1 MSTPSSMNSPKL
13 LEARA
18 LKIIEEREKVTNLS
32 IARLGED
39 TVPSTGTRLY
49 LFSAVQK
56 DEPNRPPY
64 TVVLDEAG
72 EVVDPESLG
81 KREGARLF
89 ARVKPL
95 DVRKILPLASP
106 AASITISPTD
116 NDLTLNAGDSLD
128 EVVTVTVPR
137 DTGVSQVD
145 VYFLAD
151 TTASMVGIL
160 GVVGTSSNSILA
172 ALTGLGIDMAFGV
185 GNYKDFP
192 NDPYAFQHQLSP
204 TTVAA
209 DVTTAINSWSASG
222 GSDGSE
228 GQLFALD
235 QLAEPPGGTIGW
247 RAGSKRI
254 ILWFGDAPGHDSIC
268 AAISGAASDITE
280 ASTTAKL
287 VAEQIS
293 VIAISTTTGL
303 PDALDGDPT
312 ATAFDYPP
320 TCTVGGTAGQATRI
334 ATATGGTHQPGIDV
348 TNIVNTI
355 ISLISTA
362 ATQINNLSLVATG
375 GTAPFVVS
383 ISPAGGYGP
392 LAGNLDHVLPFKVVF
407 RGILPCSEEPQVFT
421 GTLDAIAD
429 GVVVARKRV
438 KVTVPACEEVFSYS
452 VKFICG
458 VEGERG
464 GDGDVGDDREHDDER
479 EDDHERKHKEGVVSP
494 GIYATE
500 INIHNFNETE
510 VQVEKYVL
518 PVVLQGEP
526 IGREP
531 KFVERMAKDYI
542 VLPPNTATMDDC
554 YRIGELLF
562 GSPPPSPMPLM
573 IGFLEIVSRR
583 ELSITAVYTVTDLG
597 SRFVSIDVEQ
607 IQGKQKPLV

>member
-1 MSTPSSMNSPKL
+1 MSTPSSKHNPKS

-18 LKIIEEREKVTNLS
+18 LKIIAEREKVTNLS
-32 IARLGED
+32 IARSAED
-39 TVPSTGTRLY
+39 TVPSTGTKLY
-49 LFSAVQK
+49 MFSAIRK
-56 DEPNRPPY
+56 DEPNSPPY
-64 TVVLDEAG
+64 TVVLDESG

-81 KREGARLF
+81 KREGVTLF
-89 ARVKPL
+89 ARGVPL
-95 DVRKILPLASP
+95 DVEKVLPLASP

-128 EVVTVTVPR
+128 EVVTVTVPK

-151 TTASMVGIL
+151 TTGSMSGIL
-160 GVVGTSSNSILA
+160 AAIQTDANSILT
-172 ALTGLGIDMAFGV
+172 ALAGLGLDMAFGV

-192 NDPYAFQHQLSP
+192 IGVLNPFAFQHQLSP
-204 TTVAA
+204 TTVVM
-209 DVTTAINSWSASG
+209 DVTTNINAWSATG

-235 QLAEPPGGTIGW
+235 QLAEPAGGTIGW

-254 ILWFGDAPGHDSIC
+254 ILWFGDAPGHDSVC
-268 AAISGAASDITE
+268 AAISGAVSDITE
-280 ASTTAKL
+280 ASATAKL

-293 VIAISTTTGL
+293 VIAISTTTGFL
-303 PDALDGDPT
+303 NALDDDPT
-312 ATAFDYPP
+312 ASASDYPP
-320 TCTVGGTAGQATRI
+320 TCAIGGTAGQATRI
-334 ATATGGTHQPGIDV
+334 ATATGGTHQMGVDV

-355 ISLISTA
+355 ILLISTA

-392 LAGNLDHVLPFKVVF
+392 LAGNIDHVLPFKVVF

-438 KVTVPACEEVFSYS
+438 RVTVPACEELFSYS

-464 GDGDVGDDREHDDER
+464 GDGDDD
-479 EDDHERKHKEGVVSP
+479 DDHERKHQEGVVSP
-494 GIYATE
+494 GTYATE

-531 KFVERMAKDYI
+531 KFVERMAKDHI

-583 ELSITAVYTVTDLG
+583 ELSITAVYTATDLR
-597 SRFVSIDVEQ
+597 SRSVSIDVEQ
-607 IQGKQKPLV
+607 IQGKRKPIAPRA